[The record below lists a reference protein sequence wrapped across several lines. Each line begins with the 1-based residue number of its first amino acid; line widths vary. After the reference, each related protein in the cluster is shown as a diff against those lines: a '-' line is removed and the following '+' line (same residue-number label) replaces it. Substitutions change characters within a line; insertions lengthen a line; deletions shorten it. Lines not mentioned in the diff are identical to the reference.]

1 LISREDFIFTI
12 GYKGNTAVVSG
23 MLKRKYSRASIDEL
37 VKNGLFKPAICYALY
52 ENDEDALERI
62 LKMYNEMTD
71 YKLRSVEE
79 LKRTF
84 GVTKLPEEVNKVI
97 VL

>member
-1 LISREDFIFTI
+1 MISREDFIFTV

-23 MLKRKYSRASIDEL
+23 MLKRRYSKASIDEL
-37 VKNGLFKPAICYALY
+37 IKNGLFKPAICYAMY
-52 ENDEDALERI
+52 ERDDKALEKI
-62 LKMYNEMTD
+62 LNMYNEMTE
-71 YKLRSVEE
+71 YRVKSVEE
-79 LKRTF
+79 LKRIF